1 MKIHNHEKCHSDHAE
16 KQHSFFNSIKKEW
29 KNYKPLIIIVVFCFI
44 LPVTQD
50 DLGNQHYMYSFMG
63 YFFIFFSLFKFF
75 NLKGF
80 IDGFSTYDLVTKR
93 FRVYGYAY
101 PFIEFL
107 LGVAYLSKLG
117 LFFINWITVIVM
129 TVSGIGVLKSIL
141 FGQKNQCACLGTVLN
156 VPLGVISVLENFG
169 MGAMALLMILFAIH

>member
-117 LFFINWITVIVM
+117 ACSKVKCNTVECLLKRQTPNGVANESIRTITIR
-129 TVSGIGVLKSIL
+129 GKG
-141 FGQKNQCACLGTVLN
+141 
-156 VPLGVISVLENFG
+156 
-169 MGAMALLMILFAIH
+169 